1 MKKGHIKRLLVIV
14 LLSYFIMMSLI
25 RWTGDLTKYKKNF
38 IDDMITVT
46 VITKEGE
53 VNHYETNK
61 IDKTSRGDTVIA
73 DIKLPKEKYIK
84 DASICLKVYNSVTR
98 LYFEDQLLYH
108 YGEELDE
115 KGRLIGAVFI
125 RQEIPEEAWGKSL
138 RLECDVKEEY
148 AISDISNVMVIDTL
162 NSLKYYLV
170 NNEIEFFVL
179 VTTLFVTV
187 MTFLTGVFYGNWN
200 SSKRNWVHLCNSCLV
215 LTVWLLSFS
224 GMYHLFLDNE
234 RLFANL
240 EYFSLFLVPLHF
252 MLYLYE
258 EQKEKKYRICYGGM
272 IVVYAIVILI
282 VTILNYTTRDYHYA
296 RTVPIMNVFAAITAA
311 QLVYQYIRER
321 RNNSLKT
328 ELLKYGVLFT
338 VGVFG
343 FEVIRYNIVK
353 YIFNTVWNSSN
364 VAVISLLIMVVV
376 VAISYVLQ
384 MTESMLGENEKRYLE
399 EMAFIDGLTGVA
411 NRTGCYEYFESIG
424 IRNCKQYA
432 VVYWDLNN
440 LKPLND
446 NYGHNMGDELICFLS
461 STIQECFQLHSFCG
475 RLGGDEFISVI
486 EGSETIHVP
495 EYINQVVKTFAES
508 NAQKRFPIPISVA
521 YGMAKSTV
529 ACPLDINEALRI
541 ADKNMYETKKR
552 YKEKR

>member
-1 MKKGHIKRLLVIV
+1 
-14 LLSYFIMMSLI
+14 
-25 RWTGDLTKYKKNF
+25 
-38 IDDMITVT
+38 
-46 VITKEGE
+46 
-53 VNHYETNK
+53 
-61 IDKTSRGDTVIA
+61 
-73 DIKLPKEKYIK
+73 
-84 DASICLKVYNSVTR
+84 
-98 LYFEDQLLYH
+98 
-108 YGEELDE
+108 
-115 KGRLIGAVFI
+115 
-125 RQEIPEEAWGKSL
+125 
-138 RLECDVKEEY
+138 
-148 AISDISNVMVIDTL
+148 
-162 NSLKYYLV
+162 
-170 NNEIEFFVL
+170 
-179 VTTLFVTV
+179 
-187 MTFLTGVFYGNWN
+187 
-200 SSKRNWVHLCNSCLV
+200 
-215 LTVWLLSFS
+215 
-224 GMYHLFLDNE
+224 
-234 RLFANL
+234 
-240 EYFSLFLVPLHF
+240 
-252 MLYLYE
+252 
-258 EQKEKKYRICYGGM
+258 
-272 IVVYAIVILI
+272 
-282 VTILNYTTRDYHYA
+282 
-296 RTVPIMNVFAAITAA
+296 
-311 QLVYQYIRER
+311 
-321 RNNSLKT
+321 
-328 ELLKYGVLFT
+328 
-338 VGVFG
+338 
-343 FEVIRYNIVK
+343 
-353 YIFNTVWNSSN
+353 
-364 VAVISLLIMVVV
+364 
-376 VAISYVLQ
+376 